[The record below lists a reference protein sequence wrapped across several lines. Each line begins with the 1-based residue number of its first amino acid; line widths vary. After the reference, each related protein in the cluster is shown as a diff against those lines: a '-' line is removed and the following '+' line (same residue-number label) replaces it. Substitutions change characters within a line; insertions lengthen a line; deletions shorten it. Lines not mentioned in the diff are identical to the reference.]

1 MEFTN
6 QNEILRQR
14 ALKKNG
20 ASAAQ
25 LAIFSAR
32 LAKQASFLSRN
43 FSSGRSC
50 QPMHFPGT
58 DLPQPHSFDFV
69 IIFPLRSSAKIIC
82 YAICSGTDHSLSNYP
97 TLLQFG
103 SRLPT
108 KRRPRCSLLL
118 EFIIQLTLRSDDIVK
133 SNPDGS
139 KTAYNFRL
147 LSDQKFLLT
156 IFHPFQTK
164 IKV

>member
-50 QPMHFPGT
+50 QPIHFPVT

-69 IIFPLRSSAKIIC
+69 IILPLRLSVNIPLLRNGQR
-82 YAICSGTDHSLSNYP
+82 YRSL
-97 TLLQFG
+97 TEQI
-103 SRLPT
+103 SRLVKVWVAIAKKKNGPILST
-108 KRRPRCSLLL
+108 LGLTLYMFRVYHSTHSKKRRYSQIKPGRLQNC
-118 EFIIQLTLRSDDIVK
+118 IQLQI
-133 SNPDGS
+133 
-139 KTAYNFRL
+139 AF
-147 LSDQKFLLT
+147 
-156 IFHPFQTK
+156 
-164 IKV
+164 

>member
-50 QPMHFPGT
+50 QPIHFPVT

-69 IIFPLRSSAKIIC
+69 IIFPLRLSVNIPLLRNGQR
-82 YAICSGTDHSLSNYP
+82 YRSL
-97 TLLQFG
+97 TEQI
-103 SRLPT
+103 SRLVKVWVAIANKKTAPMLSTFRVHHSTHSQKRRYSQT
-108 KRRPRCSLLL
+108 KRGRLQKCIDLLDC
-118 EFIIQLTLRSDDIVK
+118 FLTK
-133 SNPDGS
+133 
-139 KTAYNFRL
+139 NFC
-147 LSDQKFLLT
+147 
-156 IFHPFQTK
+156 
-164 IKV
+164 